1 VSIFAAVGRSYTAAQ
16 LAQLAGVSERTVR
29 YYVRERLIDPPAGR
43 GRGSHFDDHHLAQLN
58 RVRVL
63 QEAGLDHAAIRQYGA
78 EIAAVL
84 ASRGVALKDLEHSWA
99 SYSRDAAR
107 TYRRLSARAFV
118 PEKWLVTRLNMA
130 PGIDLYVE
138 AGRRLPQPSKLNEMV
153 GMVRA
158 AFGVTDTDASAD

>member
-1 VSIFAAVGRSYTAAQ
+1 MGRSYTAAQ
-16 LAQLAGVSERTVR
+16 LGQLTGVSERTVR
-29 YYVRERLIDPPAGR
+29 YYVRERLIDPPTGR
-43 GRGSHFDDHHLAQLN
+43 GRGAHFDDHHVAQLN

-63 QEAGLDHAAIRQYGA
+63 QDAGLDHAAIRQYGA
-78 EIAAVL
+78 EIATVL

-99 SYSRDAAR
+99 SYSRDAAQ

-118 PEKWLVTRLNMA
+118 PRTSLVTRVNMA

-138 AGRRLPQPSKLNEMV
+138 AGRRLPQPSKLNEMA

-158 AFGVTDTDASAD
+158 AFGVTDAEDGDD